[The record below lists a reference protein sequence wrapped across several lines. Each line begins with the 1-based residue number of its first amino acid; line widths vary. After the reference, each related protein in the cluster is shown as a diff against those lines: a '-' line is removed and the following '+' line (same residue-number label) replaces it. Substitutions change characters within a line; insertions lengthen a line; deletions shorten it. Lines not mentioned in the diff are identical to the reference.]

1 MSYTIYCD
9 DYPLYKGVDDLTL
22 LEPELVLEDSCA
34 GSLSFKALHSH
45 PYRDKIKTFTSDI
58 IVRDDGEEIFRGRV
72 INEYEDFFKT
82 RSYEVEGE
90 LGFLNDSIQPPK
102 EFHNYSVE
110 SFLKYL
116 LDVHNAHVG
125 ENRRFKLGRVT
136 VRDSNDSIYRYTNWD
151 NTLKCINEKLL
162 KVFGGHLL
170 IRHEKGSRYLDYL
183 AEYPRRSTQT
193 IRLGANLVD
202 FSKGFDLT
210 DLTTVVIPLGARLE
224 NSPIPALEAYT
235 TIESVNGGKN
245 FIENA
250 EAIKNFGRIEKTVT
264 WDDVT
269 KPENLLRKAR
279 KYLTDKQFCD
289 MSLEIKAVDLH
300 NLDRSIEPFKLL
312 DEVQV
317 ISRVHG
323 LDRLFP
329 ITKMEIPIDQPGKLT
344 YTLGTTVK
352 RSLTARNSDDKA
364 VLKSVIDQL
373 PSRSAL
379 LSQAKES
386 ASELLKAGTEGGNV
400 VLSTKEILIMDN
412 PDKNK
417 ARKIWRF
424 NSAGFGYTKNGY
436 DGLYGTAIT
445 MDGRIVADYITTGT
459 MQADRIKGGTLKL
472 GGTDNGNGSMFMYN
486 SDGKIIG
493 GWDKDGIKASEGDI
507 AGWQIASNGL
517 ISKKGN
523 EQFGLMSAWGDSL
536 DDDKNMIYSMNLNP
550 LKSYWS
556 ITRKGRAT
564 GLKLSE
570 NTSVIT
576 TNGTISLKD
585 YIKGVIAGTY

>member
-22 LEPELVLEDSCA
+22 LDPKLVLEDSCA

-82 RSYEVEGE
+82 RSYEIEGE

-110 SFLKYL
+110 AFLKYL

-162 KVFGGHLL
+162 KVFGGYLL

-224 NSPIPALEAYT
+224 KSPISALEAYT

-300 NLDRSIEPFKLL
+300 NLDRSIEPFRLL

-323 LDRLFP
+323 LDRFFP
-329 ITKMEIPIDQPGKLT
+329 ITKMEIPIDQPGQLT

-364 VLKSVIDQL
+364 ALKSVIDQL

-472 GGTDNGNGSMFMYN
+472 GGADNGNGSMFMYN
-486 SDGKIIG
+486 SAGEIIG
-493 GWDKDGIKASEGDI
+493 SWDSNGIKALEGYI
-507 AGWQIASNGL
+507 AGWKITPDGL
-517 ISKKGN
+517 VSKKGN
-523 EQFGLMSAWGDSL
+523 EQYGLMSAWGDAL
-536 DDDKNMIYSMNLNP
+536 DDDKNMIYSMSLSP

-556 ITRKGRAT
+556 ITRKGTAS
-564 GLKLSE
+564 GLKLLE
-570 NTSVIT
+570 NTSVVT
-576 TNGTISLKD
+576 SKGTVSLKD
-585 YIKGVIAGTY
+585 YIKGVINGIY